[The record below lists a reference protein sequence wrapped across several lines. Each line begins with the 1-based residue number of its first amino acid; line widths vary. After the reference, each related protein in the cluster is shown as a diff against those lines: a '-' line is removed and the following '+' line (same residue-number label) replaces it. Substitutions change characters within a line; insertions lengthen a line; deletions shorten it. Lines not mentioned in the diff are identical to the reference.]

1 MPPRPTQPPRT
12 PGGRKAP
19 DPPSRRGRAQTERT
33 PGASNKAPP
42 KRPAPARPPPTKS
55 GLVTKLLLV
64 TLSAITAASAVT
76 LLVWLALRQFSGL
89 GSVISGNLQANVIFG
104 VFIGTF
110 LLIALPLAWNFLQH
124 EAQLLDSEPA
134 RRPTRARVRKTDP
147 ANKEEV
153 PREEPTTLDED
164 ADEPAS
170 EEPEADEGEEP
181 AEEEELEEDP
191 ADAEEPLSPQ
201 AEKQK
206 VAMMLFLGQSLERVK
221 ASQQKMDA
229 FNKFGVNLFLA
240 GACEGL
246 ARSRDLDDASTTRIL
261 SDSVQ
266 IIGFKKEQADSF
278 SQKCDEYLLADPRYM
293 QMYHEGRNAMNAHV
307 SGDAEGAG
315 KLEKAIVEWNKPK
328 QREVTSGPIS
338 VMFTDM
344 VGSTELTQTRG
355 DAVAQQIVRTHNRIV
370 RDALSKYAGKEIKHT
385 GDGIMASFPTTSN
398 AVESAIF
405 MQRETGA
412 HNAANPESPLNIKIG
427 INAGEPIAED
437 DDLFGTTVQ
446 LAARIVD
453 KAVQGEVLVSEIVRG
468 ICAGKELRFAN
479 RGEFE
484 MKGFAEPVTLYQVEW
499 GDGATA
505 TAAATPEAQD
515 AGGVE
520 APAAA
525 PEPAPQTSETAAPDP
540 QTAET
545 AAPASQTSETAAP
558 APQTSET
565 AAPAPQTSGT
575 AAPAAQT
582 AETAAPA
589 PQTSGT
595 AAPAPQTSGTAAP
608 AAQTAETAGAG
619 ATSPAPGGP
628 APETRAQGAAE
639 TASD

>member
-1 MPPRPTQPPRT
+1 
-12 PGGRKAP
+12 
-19 DPPSRRGRAQTERT
+19 
-33 PGASNKAPP
+33 
-42 KRPAPARPPPTKS
+42 
-55 GLVTKLLLV
+55 
-64 TLSAITAASAVT
+64 
-76 LLVWLALRQFSGL
+76 
-89 GSVISGNLQANVIFG
+89 
-104 VFIGTF
+104 
-110 LLIALPLAWNFLQH
+110 
-124 EAQLLDSEPA
+124 
-134 RRPTRARVRKTDP
+134 
-147 ANKEEV
+147 
-153 PREEPTTLDED
+153 
-164 ADEPAS
+164 
-170 EEPEADEGEEP
+170 
-181 AEEEELEEDP
+181 
-191 ADAEEPLSPQ
+191 
-201 AEKQK
+201 
-206 VAMMLFLGQSLERVK
+206 MLFLGQSLERVK

-246 ARSRDLDDASTTRIL
+246 ARSRDLDEASTTRIL

-412 HNAANPESPLNIKIG
+412 HNAANPELPLNIKIG

-505 TAAATPEAQD
+505 TAAATAEAQD

-525 PEPAPQTSETAAPDP
+525 PEPAPQTSETAAPAP
-540 QTAET
+540 QTAG
-545 AAPASQTSETAAP
+545 TAAP
-558 APQTSET
+558 APQTAET

-582 AETAAPA
+582 AE
-589 PQTSGT
+589 S
-595 AAPAPQTSGTAAP
+595 
-608 AAQTAETAGAG
+608 AGAG